1 MRYALVLAVPLAF
14 AAATPPKTEKRPVV
28 DAYHGVKVT
37 DDYRWLENAGDPAVM
52 DWAKA
57 ESAYA
62 RSVLDALPHVK
73 EIRARV
79 TEVAK
84 FPQPRYGRLV
94 EEGGRLFAEKM
105 QPPKERPIV
114 VMFPAG
120 GDPEQAKVL
129 VDPTVIDPEGNTSM
143 DFFVPSRDGKRLAV
157 SLSTKGTEAGDVHV
171 YDVDGGGEIGPPVPR
186 VNTGTAGGSLAW
198 NGDGTGFF
206 YTRHPLPGERAP
218 ADIDF
223 YQQVYFHK
231 VGDDPKNDAYQLG
244 KDFPR
249 IAENFLS
256 TSRDG
261 KYAADLVQN
270 GDGGQFELYVNDVAA
285 GKWTKAAA
293 YDDKIKKA
301 EFGRDG
307 KLYLLSLKDAPRG
320 KILRIDPAA
329 PSLAK
334 AEVVLPQGDG
344 VVDEYLATETRLFV
358 TSMVGGPN
366 RLEVVPLRGEDRKPQ
381 LVPTPPVS
389 STDLGTALGGDDI
402 LYRNMSYV
410 EPAAWYRYDGK
421 SGKTT
426 KTAMVTRSPIDA
438 SGFEVV
444 RENAISKDGTAVPM
458 NVIRKKGIKRNGQ
471 NPTLLYG
478 YGGYGIS
485 QTPGFAPQFLMLV
498 EQGWVVVEANL
509 RGGGEFGEEWHLGG
523 NLTKKQNV
531 FDDFYACAKTLV
543 DRKYTNPKKLAILG
557 GSNGGLL
564 MGAALTQHPEAYGA
578 VVAHVGVHDMLRVE
592 TDPNGAFNTTEYGST
607 KDKAQFDALRAY
619 SPYHNVKD
627 GVRYP
632 PALLTTGL
640 NDPRVKSYHSFK
652 MVARLQAA
660 DPKGQFL
667 LRTNANT
674 GHGAGKLSDLIEL
687 TVDEYAFLFHALGAP
702 YKAVRSK

>member
-1 MRYALVLAVPLAF
+1 MRYALVLVLPLAL
-14 AAATPPKTEKRPVV
+14 AGATPPKTEKRPVL
-28 DAYHGVKVT
+28 DEYHGVKVA
-37 DDYRWLENAGDPAVM
+37 DDYRWLESPADPAVL

-62 RSVLDALPHVK
+62 RSVLDALPYTK
-73 EIRARV
+73 EIRERV
-79 TEVAK
+79 TEVQK
-84 FPQPRYGRLV
+84 FPQPRYLEL
-94 EEGGRLFAEKM
+94 EEAGGRLFALKS
-105 QPPKERPIV
+105 QPPKERPII
-114 VMFPAG
+114 VMFPVG

-143 DFFVPSRDGKRLAV
+143 DFFRPSFDGKKLAV
-157 SLSTKGTEAGDVHV
+157 SLSRKGTEAGDVHV
-171 YDVDGGGEIGPPVPR
+171 YDVDTGATIGAPVPR
-186 VNTGTAGGSLAW
+186 VNTGTAGGSMSW

-206 YTRHPLPGERAP
+206 YTRHPLPGERPP

-249 IAENFLS
+249 IAENFLG

-261 KYAADLVQN
+261 KHAVDLVQN
-270 GDGGQFELYVNDVAA
+270 GDGGHFELYLDDVAS
-285 GKWTKAAA
+285 GKWTKLAG
-293 YDDKIKKA
+293 YDDKVKGAK
-301 EFGRDG
+301 FGLDG

-320 KILRIDPAA
+320 KILRLDPAT

-334 AEVVLPQGDG
+334 AEVLVPQGEGVIDG
-344 VVDEYLATETRLFV
+344 YLPTETRLFV

-366 RLEVVPLRGEDRKPQ
+366 KLEVYPLQGEDRKPQ
-381 LVPTPPVS
+381 LVSTLPIS
-389 STDLGTALGGDDI
+389 SADLGTRVGKDEV
-402 LYRNMSYV
+402 LYYNFSYID
-410 EPAAWYRYDGK
+410 PGAWYRYDGAT
-421 SGKTT
+421 GKAT
-426 KTAMVTRSPIDA
+426 KTAMAARSAIDP

-458 NVIRKKGIKRNGQ
+458 NIIRKKGVKRNGQ
-471 NPTLLYG
+471 NPTLLYA

-485 QTPGFAPQFLMLV
+485 ETPGFSPHYLMLV
-498 EQGWVVVEANL
+498 EQGWVVVRANI
-509 RGGGEFGEEWHLGG
+509 RGGGEFGEAWHLGG

-543 DRKYTNPKKLAILG
+543 ERKYTTTKKLAILG

-564 MGAALTQHPEAYGA
+564 MGAAMTQHPEAYAA
-578 VVAHVGVHDMLRVE
+578 VVAHVGLHDMLRVE
-592 TDPNGAFNTTEYGST
+592 TDANGEFNTTEFGST
-607 KDKAQFDALRAY
+607 KDKAQFEALYAY
-619 SPYHNVKD
+619 SPYHRVKD
-627 GVRYP
+627 GAHYP

-640 NDPRVKSYHSFK
+640 NDPRVRSYHSFK

-660 DPKGQFL
+660 DPKGTFL

-674 GHGAGKLSDLIEL
+674 GHGAGKLTDIIEL
-687 TVDEYAFLFHALGAP
+687 TVDEYAFLFHSLGVP
-702 YKAVRSK
+702 YKAVKTK